1 MKAHL
6 LLTATLALWGLC
18 ASADPAP
25 GDAARGAEVF
35 KAQCAACH
43 LAKSTDKSPPIGPQL
58 LGVVGRKA
66 GSWDHFGYT
75 PAMKKA
81 GFTWD
86 VKLLDKYLENPYAV
100 VPGAAMGLL
109 VPSPSHRADVIAYLA
124 SSPELLR
131 QPERPAP

>member
-1 MKAHL
+1 MKIHRL
-6 LLTATLALWGLC
+6 LPTVLIVWAF
-18 ASADPAP
+18 SAGANPVA
-25 GDAARGAEVF
+25 GDATRGAEVF
-35 KAQCAACH
+35 RAQCGACH
-43 LAKSTDKSPPIGPQL
+43 LAKPTDKSPPIGPQL

-86 VKLLDKYLENPYAV
+86 AKLLDQYLENPYAV

-109 VPSPSHRADVIAYLA
+109 VPSATQRADVIAFLE
-124 SSPELLR
+124 SKPELLR
-131 QPERPAP
+131 QPERAP

>member
-6 LLTATLALWGLC
+6 LLTATLALWGLS
-18 ASADPAP
+18 ASADPAS

-86 VKLLDKYLENPYAV
+86 AKLLDKYLENPYAV

-109 VPSPSHRADVIAYLA
+109 VPSPSHRADVIAYLE